1 MFGFF
6 KNRSN
11 DEPHAR
17 EFVRY
22 IFVLGRE
29 TCTSVGKAIQMIPP
43 DNIMVP
49 ITEDTSLEVSL
60 AILGTSLAVLKGH
73 SKIMSLDRGAGI
85 ETWCKQSI
93 ERDYDLPLDS
103 TSKLIKAVN
112 EYQATFERAMQC
124 NINPFG
130 EISGIML
137 ARLLGSQVKSF
148 CVKGTT
154 ALDPVLHQIVGD
166 IMTMAITQAVDYW
179 KER

>member
-11 DEPHAR
+11 DEGHAK
-17 EFVRY
+17 EFVRH

-43 DNIMVP
+43 GDVRIPV
-49 ITEDTSLEVSL
+49 TDDTSLEVSL

-73 SKIMSLDRGAGI
+73 SKIMSRERGTGI

-93 ERDYDLPLDS
+93 ERDYNLPPDS
-103 TSKLIKAVN
+103 VSKLLKGVD
-112 EYQATFERAMQC
+112 EYQVTFERAMQA

-130 EISGIML
+130 EISGIIL
-137 ARLLGSQVKSF
+137 VRLLGSHVKSF
-148 CVKGTT
+148 CVRGTT

-166 IMTMAITQAVDYW
+166 MMTMTITQAVNYW